1 MSKKF
6 ENRLVQKDQ
15 LLEAILPHVGFDGWT
30 DAALEAGVGALG
42 VNISNVDRL
51 FPGGIREIVGHF
63 GDWAD
68 REMLATLGSMDLG
81 AMKLRE
87 RISLAVRVRL
97 SALSPHRETVR
108 RTFSYLSLPS
118 NFSIGV
124 RSMYKT
130 VDSIW
135 YAAGDKSADF
145 SFYTKR
151 ALLAGV
157 ISATILFW
165 INDESEDSADSW
177 AFLDRRIA
185 DVMTI
190 PALRSRLEKIAC
202 RAPDPFKCYGHYVPA
217 EF

>member
-15 LLEAILPHVGFDGWT
+15 LLEAILPHVDFDGWT

-42 VNISNVDRL
+42 VNISKVDRL
-51 FPGGIREIVGHF
+51 FPGGVREIVGHF

-87 RISLAVRVRL
+87 RVSLAVRVRL

-118 NFSIGV
+118 NLSIGV

-135 YAAGDKSADF
+135 YAVGDKSADF

-185 DVMTI
+185 DVMKI

-202 RAPDPFKCYGHYVPA
+202 RAPDPFKILRTLRTR
-217 EF
+217 